1 MVVSHEWKSMKAQTY
16 LTDNLV
22 HLKIVSFSGLFDQ
35 SVTNKLVMC
44 PSDDSHMWGQFRAQF
59 PRPEIVY

>member
-1 MVVSHEWKSMKAQTY
+1 MFVSRRWKSIKAQTY

-35 SVTNKLVMC
+35 SVTKNLVMR
-44 PSDDSHMWGQFRAQF
+44 PSDDSHM
-59 PRPEIVY
+59 